1 MVARL
6 CESKKVCGAAD
17 TQLQVRPPS
26 PPGSPH
32 RCLSSPTTEDTQGSE
47 PFQVF
52 YAALDQV
59 YHSKPR
65 NCSTT
70 DILKDMQQKF
80 YGLPYVPN
88 TVGLQMVLGTVPG
101 GTSAPT
107 EAQAV
112 PVWFHSGAAAFKGL
126 QLLFGP
132 AKITNRKIRGVT
144 TSNFCR

>member
-26 PPGSPH
+26 PRSAHTG
-32 RCLSSPTTEDTQGSE
+32 LSSPTTRDTQGSQQGSQ

-52 YAALDQV
+52 YAVLDQL
-59 YHSKPR
+59 YHSKPQ

-70 DILKDMQQKF
+70 DILKDTQQKF

-88 TVGLQMVLGTVPG
+88 TVGPQMVLGTV
-101 GTSAPT
+101 S
-107 EAQAV
+107 
-112 PVWFHSGAAAFKGL
+112 
-126 QLLFGP
+126 
-132 AKITNRKIRGVT
+132 
-144 TSNFCR
+144 

>member
-1 MVARL
+1 MARL

-17 TQLQVRPPS
+17 TQLQVRPP
-26 PPGSPH
+26 PPPH
-32 RCLSSPTTEDTQGSE
+32 SAHTCLSSPITEDTLGSE
-47 PFQVF
+47 PSQVF
-52 YAALDQV
+52 YAVLDQL
-59 YHSKPR
+59 YHSKPQ

-70 DILKDMQQKF
+70 DILKDMQKKF

-88 TVGLQMVLGTVPG
+88 TVGPQMVLGTVPG

-112 PVWFHSGAAAFKGL
+112 LVWFHSGAAAFKGL

-132 AKITNRKIRGVT
+132 TKIPNRRIREVT
-144 TSNFCR
+144 TSNFYR